1 MVYYFQL
8 VFIPSAVQNFVSIS
22 SLPSANFGKT
32 KEIVGPSEN
41 AYVAERSGCGPVLW
55 IRL

>member
-1 MVYYFQL
+1 MYYFQL
-8 VFIPSAVQNFVSIS
+8 VFIPSAVQNFASIS